1 MKIFTSLINKIFSK
15 KIIFS
20 TLSLIILLSFAKSDL
35 YKDVS
40 SGWRDIYDVY
50 KRININYS
58 DNLDPEVLSKAAID
72 GMLSKLDPYSTYLIE
87 DDNHNLNIITQ
98 GNYGGVG
105 IQLGVR
111 DDTLT
116 VISPM
121 DNSPAQKAGII
132 SGDKIIKVDSLS
144 TFEMRIDNAAS
155 KIRGPENT
163 NVKLTILRWGSEI
176 IEFHLTRSKINIKDI
191 SYSGLINAQT
201 AYIRLNRFSR
211 NSIKEMR
218 SELSSFNNLEVEN
231 IIIDF
236 RGNPGGLLDSAVDI
250 LDLIIQKG
258 NLLVS
263 ISGRTERSQK
273 KFFSQNDPIVNV
285 NTKIAILIDG
295 GSASASEIVAGTIQ
309 DLDRGVIIGSNSF
322 GKGLVQT
329 AFPID
334 SDRTL
339 KITTAKYY
347 IPSGRLI
354 QKKGYIDENI
364 KSKTSLSIENDSV
377 FTTINGR
384 EVFSNGGISPDY
396 FIEDKLDYGMLTKK
410 IWQKGYFFQFAT
422 KLKNENPDLNFLQIN
437 DNIISDF
444 KNFILSKNI
453 NLDTPMDDNLN
464 LLKNNLKDEIESDIS
479 LKHSIDII
487 SKYFEKNIEEMFDSE
502 KDDIKLLL
510 TRDIIWIFGGL
521 EKRIESSFENDP
533 VITKALNVFND
544 EKEYY
549 SKLNTNSNSI
559 K

>member
-1 MKIFTSLINKIFSK
+1 MKKFTSLINKIFSK

-111 DDTLT
+111 NDTLT

>member
-1 MKIFTSLINKIFSK
+1 MKIFTFLIKKVFNK

-20 TLSLIILLSFAKSDL
+20 ILSLIILLSFAKSDL

-58 DNLDPEVLSKAAID
+58 DNLDPEILSKAAID

-144 TFEMRIDNAAS
+144 TLEMRIDNAAS

-176 IEFHLTRSKINIKDI
+176 IEFDLTRSKINIKDI
-191 SYSGLINAQT
+191 SYSGLINPQT

-273 KFFSQNDPIVNV
+273 KFYSQNDPIVNV

-364 KSKTSLSIENDSV
+364 KSKTSSPIEDDSV

-422 KLKNENPDLNFLQIN
+422 KLKNENSDLNFLQIN

>member
-111 DDTLT
+111 NDTLT

>member
-20 TLSLIILLSFAKSDL
+20 TLSLIILLSFARSDL

-111 DDTLT
+111 NDTLT

>member
-1 MKIFTSLINKIFSK
+1 MKKFTSLINKIFSK

-111 DDTLT
+111 NDTLT

-464 LLKNNLKDEIESDIS
+464 LLKNNLKDEIKSDIS

>member
-58 DNLDPEVLSKAAID
+58 DNLDPEILSKAAID

-144 TFEMRIDNAAS
+144 TLEMRIDNAAS

-176 IEFHLTRSKINIKDI
+176 IEFDLTRSKINIKDI
-191 SYSGLINAQT
+191 SYSGLINPQT

-273 KFFSQNDPIVNV
+273 KFYSQNDPIVNV

-364 KSKTSLSIENDSV
+364 KSKTSSPIEDDSV

-422 KLKNENPDLNFLQIN
+422 KLKNENSDLNFLQIN

>member
-1 MKIFTSLINKIFSK
+1 MKKFTSLINKIFSK

-464 LLKNNLKDEIESDIS
+464 LLKNNLKDEIKSDIS

>member
-1 MKIFTSLINKIFSK
+1 MKIFTFLIKKVFNK

-20 TLSLIILLSFAKSDL
+20 ILSLIILLSFAKSDL

-144 TFEMRIDNAAS
+144 TLEMRIDNAAS

-273 KFFSQNDPIVNV
+273 KFYSQNDPIVNV

-422 KLKNENPDLNFLQIN
+422 KLKNENSDLNFLQIN

>member
-50 KRININYS
+50 KRININCS

-111 DDTLT
+111 NDTLT

>member
-1 MKIFTSLINKIFSK
+1 MKIFNSNIKIKMSK
-15 KIIFS
+15 KIII
-20 TLSLIILLSFAKSDL
+20 TILSLILLLSFAKSDL
-35 YKDVS
+35 YKDIS

-58 DNLDPEVLSKAAID
+58 DDLDPEVLSKAAID

-87 DDNHNLNIITQ
+87 EDNHNLDIITK

-111 DDTLT
+111 NDTLT

-132 SGDKIIKVDSLS
+132 SGDKIIKVDTLS
-144 TFEMRIDNAAS
+144 TFDMRIDDAAS
-155 KIRGPENT
+155 KIRGPENS
-163 NVKLTILRWGSEI
+163 NVKLTILRWGSEV
-176 IEFHLTRSKINIKDI
+176 IEFNLTRSKINIKDV
-191 SYSGLINAQT
+191 SYSGLVNSKT

-250 LDLIIQKG
+250 LDFIIEKG

-263 ISGRTERSQK
+263 IAGRTERSQK
-273 KFFSQNDPIVNV
+273 KFFSQNDPIVNP
-285 NTKIAILIDG
+285 NTKIAVLIDG

-309 DLDRGVIIGSNSF
+309 DLDRGIIIGTNSF

-334 SDRTL
+334 NDRTL

-354 QKKGYIDENI
+354 QKKGYIDDSI
-364 KSKTSLSIENDSV
+364 KNKNSFHVQDDSV
-377 FTTINGR
+377 FTTLNGR
-384 EVFSNGGISPDY
+384 QVFSNGGISPDY
-396 FIEDKLDYGMLTKK
+396 LIEDKLEYGILTKQ
-410 IWQKGYFFQFAT
+410 IWQRGYFFQFAT
-422 KLKNENPDLNFLQIN
+422 KLKNENPNINFLELN
-437 DNIISDF
+437 DSILLDF
-444 KNFILSKNI
+444 KKFILSKNI
-453 NLDTPMDDNLN
+453 S
-464 LLKNNLKDEIESDIS
+464 LKTTINENFDLVVDHLEDEIESDVS
-479 LKHSIDII
+479 LKHSINII
-487 SKYFEKNIEEMFDSE
+487 SKYFDNDVEEMFINE
-502 KDDIKLLL
+502 VNDIKSLLK
-510 TRDIIWIFGGL
+510 RDIIWIFGGL
-521 EKRIESSFENDP
+521 EKRIESSFENDLS
-533 VITKALNVFND
+533 IKKALEIFNN
-544 EKEYY
+544 ENEYF
-549 SKLNTNSNSI
+549 SKLNINSTI
-559 K
+559 R